1 LEGGRTVNKRFCAA
15 VLGLLFVLCFS
26 FAAMA
31 ATTIKLAHVVN
42 EKDAFHACALK
53 FKELVEAGS
62 KGELE
67 VKIFPNATLGDE
79 RQLLES
85 MRMGVVDSGII
96 TGGPII
102 NFLPEFGVFDLPF
115 LFTSPQQA
123 YKVLDGEIGKKLLA
137 GMEKFGCKG
146 LAYGERGFRN
156 LTNSKRPVKTPEDMK
171 GLKIRLMQNPIYV
184 DSFKALGANA
194 VPMAWTEALTAL
206 QQGTIDGQEN
216 PLNVIVSF
224 NLFESQKY
232 LTISQHAYAPNVI
245 MMSMKV
251 WNKFTPEQQKLLQES
266 AQAAAEY
273 NRKLDN
279 DNGAQWLQ
287 FLKDKGMQVTEPDIE
302 AFRKAVEPV
311 YRKYEAQFGKDLI
324 KSILETK

>member
-1 LEGGRTVNKRFCAA
+1 
-15 VLGLLFVLCFS
+15 
-26 FAAMA
+26 MA

-62 KGELE
+62 KGEIE
-67 VKIFPNATLGDE
+67 IKIFPNATLGDE

-311 YRKYEAQFGKDLI
+311 YLKYEAQFGKDLI

>member
-1 LEGGRTVNKRFCAA
+1 
-15 VLGLLFVLCFS
+15 
-26 FAAMA
+26 MA

-67 VKIFPNATLGDE
+67 IKIFPNATLGDE

-85 MRMGVVDSGII
+85 MRMGVVDSAII

-115 LFTSPQQA
+115 LFTSPEQA
-123 YKVLDGEIGKKLLA
+123 YKVLDSEIGKKLLA

-171 GLKIRLMQNPIYV
+171 GLKIRLMQNPVYV

-216 PLNVIVSF
+216 PLNVIVAF

-232 LTISQHAYAPNVI
+232 LSITRHAYAPNVI

-324 KSILETK
+324 KAILETK

>member
-1 LEGGRTVNKRFCAA
+1 
-15 VLGLLFVLCFS
+15 
-26 FAAMA
+26 MA

-62 KGELE
+62 KGEIE
-67 VKIFPNATLGDE
+67 IKIFPNATLGDE

-115 LFTSPQQA
+115 LFTSPEQA

-216 PLNVIVSF
+216 PLNVIVAF

-245 MMSMKV
+245 KMSMKV
-251 WNKFTPEQQKLLQES
+251 WNKSTPEQQKLLQES

-287 FLKDKGMQVTEPDIE
+287 FLKDKGMQVTEPDVE

>member
-1 LEGGRTVNKRFCAA
+1 
-15 VLGLLFVLCFS
+15 
-26 FAAMA
+26 MA

-62 KGELE
+62 KGEIE
-67 VKIFPNATLGDE
+67 IKIFPNATLGDE

-115 LFTSPQQA
+115 LFTSPEQA

-216 PLNVIVSF
+216 PLNVIVAF

-287 FLKDKGMQVTEPDIE
+287 FLKDKGMQVTEPDVE

-311 YRKYEAQFGKDLI
+311 YQKYEAQFGKDLI